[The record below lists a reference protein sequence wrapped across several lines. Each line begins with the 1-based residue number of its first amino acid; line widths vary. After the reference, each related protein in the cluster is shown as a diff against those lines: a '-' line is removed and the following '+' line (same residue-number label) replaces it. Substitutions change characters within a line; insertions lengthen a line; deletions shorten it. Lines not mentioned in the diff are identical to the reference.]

1 MKKYLLCLPLFIYT
15 IIYGQNSILWEITG
29 PKIKPSYLMGTMH
42 VGDQRILN
50 LNDSVHICM
59 QKSKVLALELNLD
72 QSLKPGQMIKL
83 LSMIKLP
90 QDTSYSDLL
99 NSDDLAYLHQ
109 NLERQLISPFN
120 QIWTQL
126 KPSFVGL
133 LMMQSDTNIAQNSD
147 TPPLD
152 LYLHELSKKYKL
164 KHTGLEL
171 LTDQIRVLDALPLKT
186 QAQLLI
192 EELKDSTPLNV
203 YDKLL
208 ELYLDQDIESLKKL
222 IEENELNDHFKN
234 NIIGN
239 RNITMTSQLI
249 QLAKKKRTFVAV
261 GAGHLGGEDGIISLL
276 REKGFNVRA
285 VYAPFNN

>member
-133 LMMQSDTNIAQNSD
+133 LMMQSDSNIAQNSD

>member
-203 YDKLL
+203 YDKLI

>member
-50 LNDSVHICM
+50 LNDSVYICM

-133 LMMQSDTNIAQNSD
+133 LMMQSDTNIAQNID

-152 LYLHELSKKYKL
+152 LYLHEQSKKYKL

-203 YDKLL
+203 YDKLI

>member
-50 LNDSVHICM
+50 LNDSVYICM

-133 LMMQSDTNIAQNSD
+133 FMMQSDSNIAQNSD

>member
-133 LMMQSDTNIAQNSD
+133 LMMQSDSNIAQNSD

-171 LTDQIRVLDALPLKT
+171 LPDQIRVLDALPLKT